1 MKSQEPRRDFSVPVP
16 VELVRADGAESHE
29 YAVNLSPRGLC
40 LHHREPLS
48 VGEQVR
54 VRFSLP
60 GEDAALEARGKV
72 VWSSAAG
79 EGEGEGEGDAEV
91 GLRES
96 GVHLLDLDD
105 SQRERLRHFAS
116 QPINRRR

>member
-1 MKSQEPRRDFSVPVP
+1 VKSQEPRRDFSVPVP
-16 VELVRADGAESHE
+16 VEVVRADGVESHE

-40 LHHREPLS
+40 LHHREELA

-60 GEDAALEARGKV
+60 GDDEPMEARGKV
-72 VWSSAAG
+72 VWSSAPD
-79 EGEGEGEGDAEV
+79 EGEAEV

-105 SQRERLRHFAS
+105 AQRERLHRFAS